1 VNINSLK
8 FATLVML
15 AVAAITLWASS
26 VKADQVVYSQP
37 LQTPLV
43 DVGGFYTPTG
53 NFQTA
58 DTFNLAQGASI
69 NSIQWFGSYE
79 NGNSVGF
86 PTATA
91 TDFVLVL
98 GICRASDCLSNND
111 ADSIPGFP
119 LLEVSPSM
127 AHETFLGTSTSV
139 NVEGDFPSSSSN
151 YSYQVNLSVPL
162 QLSSGQYFLTILPQL
177 AAGDVDWSFD
187 AGTGGDGISQGLNP
201 SLTDNFDLAFTLNGT
216 PTANVPEP
224 SSMLLLSLG
233 LALICLRAVRVRHL
247 LSSIPVVVLLV
258 LASFPAVAHADTF
271 TLDGASI
278 DSFSFNTTLK
288 TFSVQMATADA
299 LPYKT
304 DFITDTKIPF
314 LTLDEFVTVDGTPI
328 ENEIEFLGVFVKSF
342 QFVTGSD
349 MLTSNVTFTYGEIKV
364 MEGSGGTTVTESSS
378 LVLLASGLFGLIGF
392 SRRKLRPRLFGKKN
406 SESPRNDC
414 A

>member
-1 VNINSLK
+1 MNINGLK
-8 FATLVML
+8 LATLVML

-139 NVEGDFPSSSSN
+139 NVEGDFPSASSN

-162 QLSSGQYFLTILPQL
+162 QLSSGQYFLSILPQL
-177 AAGDVDWSFD
+177 SAGDVDWSFD

-271 TLDGASI
+271 TLDGAPI
-278 DSFSFNTTLK
+278 DSFSFDTATK

-304 DFITDTKIPF
+304 DIMMDTKIPL
-314 LTLDEFVTVDGTPI
+314 LTLDEFAIVDGILTLQ
-328 ENEIEFLGVFVKSF
+328 NEIDFAGVFVKSF

-349 MLTSNVTFTYGEIKV
+349 MLTTDVTFSYEEVKV
-364 MEGSGGTTVTESSS
+364 MEGGGSGTPVPEPSS
-378 LVLLASGLFGLIGF
+378 VALLASGLLGLIGLG
-392 SRRKLRPRLFGKKN
+392 RRKQATGGGPGA
-406 SESPRNDC
+406 S
-414 A
+414 

>member
-1 VNINSLK
+1 VNINGLK
-8 FATLVML
+8 LATLVML

-271 TLDGASI
+271 TLDGAPI
-278 DSFSFNTTLK
+278 DSFSFDTATK

-304 DFITDTKIPF
+304 DIMMDTKIPL
-314 LTLDEFVTVDGTPI
+314 LTLDEFAIVDGILTLQ
-328 ENEIEFLGVFVKSF
+328 NEIDFAGVFVKSF

-349 MLTSNVTFTYGEIKV
+349 MLTTDVTFSYEEVKV
-364 MEGSGGTTVTESSS
+364 MEGGGSGTPVPEPSSAA
-378 LVLLASGLFGLIGF
+378 LLASGLLGLMGLG
-392 SRRKLRPRLFGKKN
+392 RKKQATGGGPGA
-406 SESPRNDC
+406 S
-414 A
+414 

>member
-1 VNINSLK
+1 MNINGLK
-8 FATLVML
+8 LATLVML
-15 AVAAITLWASS
+15 AIAAITLWANS

-98 GICRASDCLSNND
+98 GICHASDCLSNDD

-162 QLSSGQYFLTILPQL
+162 QLSSGQYFLSILPQL
-177 AAGDVDWSFD
+177 SAGDVDWSFD

-271 TLDGASI
+271 TLDGAPI
-278 DSFSFNTTLK
+278 DSFSFDTATK

-304 DFITDTKIPF
+304 DIMMDTKIPL
-314 LTLDEFVTVDGTPI
+314 LTLDEFAIVDGILTLQ
-328 ENEIEFLGVFVKSF
+328 NEIDFAGVFVKSF

-349 MLTSNVTFTYGEIKV
+349 MLTTDVTFSYAEVKV
-364 MEGSGGTTVTESSS
+364 MEGGGGSGTPVPEPSS
-378 LVLLASGLFGLIGF
+378 VALLASGLLGLIGLG
-392 SRRKLRPRLFGKKN
+392 RKKQATGGGPGA
-406 SESPRNDC
+406 S
-414 A
+414 

>member
-1 VNINSLK
+1 MNIIRLK
-8 FATLVML
+8 LALLGML
-15 AVAAITLWASS
+15 AVGAITLWTSS

-43 DVGGFYTPTG
+43 DVGGLYTPTG

-58 DTFNLAQGASI
+58 DTFNLTQGASI
-69 NSIQWFGSYE
+69 DSIQWFGSYE
-79 NGNSVGF
+79 NGNGLGF

-91 TDFVLVL
+91 TSFVLVL
-98 GICRASDCLSNND
+98 GICRASDCLSNSD

-139 NVEGDFPSSSSN
+139 NVGGDIPSASSN
-151 YSYQVNLSVPL
+151 YGYQVNLSVPL
-162 QLSSGQYFLTILPQL
+162 QLSSGQYFLSIIPQL
-177 AAGDVDWSFD
+177 SAGDVGWSFD

-201 SLTDNFDLAFTLNGT
+201 SLTDNFDLAFTFNGT

-224 SSMLLLSLG
+224 SSLLLLGLG
-233 LALICLRAVRVRHL
+233 LALMCLRALRLRNL
-247 LSSIPVVVLLV
+247 RSSFPVVVLLAF
-258 LASFPAVAHADTF
+258 ASFPVATHADTF

-304 DFITDTKIPF
+304 DFTTDTKIPL

-328 ENEIEFLGVFVKSF
+328 ENEIEFLGDFVKSF

-349 MLTSNVTFTYGEIKV
+349 MLTSNVTFTYGEVKV
-364 MEGSGGTTVTESSS
+364 MEGSGGGSGTPVPESSS
-378 LVLLASGLFGLIGF
+378 VALLASGLFGLVGLG
-392 SRRKLRPRLFGKKN
+392 RKKLSSSGRPGCCRL
-406 SESPRNDC
+406 
-414 A
+414 

>member
-1 VNINSLK
+1 MNINGLK
-8 FATLVML
+8 LATLVML

-271 TLDGASI
+271 TLDGAPI
-278 DSFSFNTTLK
+278 DSFSFDTATK

-304 DFITDTKIPF
+304 DIMMDTKIPL
-314 LTLDEFVTVDGTPI
+314 LTLDEFAIVDGILTLQ
-328 ENEIEFLGVFVKSF
+328 NEIDFAGVFVKSF

-349 MLTSNVTFTYGEIKV
+349 MLTTDVTFSYEEVKV
-364 MEGSGGTTVTESSS
+364 MEGGGSGTPVPEPSS
-378 LVLLASGLFGLIGF
+378 VALLAPGLLGLIGLG
-392 SRRKLRPRLFGKKN
+392 RKKQATGGGPGA
-406 SESPRNDC
+406 S
-414 A
+414 

>member
-1 VNINSLK
+1 MNISRLK
-8 FATLVML
+8 LATLVML
-15 AVAAITLWASS
+15 AVAAITLWANS

-86 PTATA
+86 PAATA

-98 GICRASDCLSNND
+98 GICRASDCLSNDD

-162 QLSSGQYFLTILPQL
+162 QLSSGEYFLSIIPEF
-177 AAGDVDWSFD
+177 APGGDVGWSFD

-201 SLTDNFDLAFTLNGT
+201 SLTDNFDLAFTFNGT
-216 PTANVPEP
+216 TTANVPEP
-224 SSMLLLSLG
+224 SSLLLLGLG

-247 LSSIPVVVLLV
+247 LSSVPVLVLLV

-271 TLDGASI
+271 TLDGAPI

-304 DFITDTKIPF
+304 DFMNDTKIPL
-314 LTLDEFVTVDGTPI
+314 LTLDEFVTVDGTPV
-328 ENEIEFLGVFVKSF
+328 ENEIELLADFVKSF

-349 MLTSNVTFTYGEIKV
+349 MLTSNVTFTYGELKV
-364 MEGSGGTTVTESSS
+364 MEGSGGTTVPESSS
-378 LVLLASGLFGLIGF
+378 VALLGSGLLGLIGF
-392 SRRKLRPRLFGKKN
+392 GRKKLG
-406 SESPRNDC
+406 C
-414 A
+414 

>member
-1 VNINSLK
+1 VNINGLK
-8 FATLVML
+8 LATLVML

-162 QLSSGQYFLTILPQL
+162 QLSSGQYFLSILPQL

-271 TLDGASI
+271 TLDGAPI
-278 DSFSFNTTLK
+278 DSFSFDTATK

-304 DFITDTKIPF
+304 DIMMDTKIPL
-314 LTLDEFVTVDGTPI
+314 LTLDEFAIVDGILTLQ
-328 ENEIEFLGVFVKSF
+328 NEIDFAGVFVKSF

-349 MLTSNVTFTYGEIKV
+349 MLTTDVTFSYEEVKV
-364 MEGSGGTTVTESSS
+364 MEGGGSGTPVPEPSS
-378 LVLLASGLFGLIGF
+378 VALLAPGLLGLIGLG
-392 SRRKLRPRLFGKKN
+392 RKKQATGGGPGA
-406 SESPRNDC
+406 S
-414 A
+414 

>member
-1 VNINSLK
+1 VNINGLK
-8 FATLVML
+8 LATLVML

-98 GICRASDCLSNND
+98 GICRASDCLSNDD

-271 TLDGASI
+271 TLDGAPI
-278 DSFSFNTTLK
+278 DSFSFDTATK

-304 DFITDTKIPF
+304 DIMMDTKIPL
-314 LTLDEFVTVDGTPI
+314 LTLDEFAIVDGILTLQ
-328 ENEIEFLGVFVKSF
+328 NEIDFAGVFVKSF

-349 MLTSNVTFTYGEIKV
+349 MLTTDVTFSYEEVKV
-364 MEGSGGTTVTESSS
+364 MEGGGSGTPVPEPSSAA
-378 LVLLASGLFGLIGF
+378 LLASGLLGLMGLG
-392 SRRKLRPRLFGKKN
+392 RKKQATGGGPGA
-406 SESPRNDC
+406 S
-414 A
+414 

>member
-1 VNINSLK
+1 MNISRLK
-8 FATLVML
+8 LATLVML
-15 AVAAITLWASS
+15 AVAAITLWANS

-86 PTATA
+86 PAATA

-98 GICRASDCLSNND
+98 GICRASDCLSNDD

-162 QLSSGQYFLTILPQL
+162 QLSSGEYFLSIIPEF
-177 AAGDVDWSFD
+177 APGGDVGWSFD

-201 SLTDNFDLAFTLNGT
+201 SLTDNFDLAFTFNGT

-224 SSMLLLSLG
+224 SSLLLLGLG

-247 LSSIPVVVLLV
+247 LSSVPVLVLLV

-271 TLDGASI
+271 TLDGAPI

-304 DFITDTKIPF
+304 DFMNDTKIPL
-314 LTLDEFVTVDGTPI
+314 LTLDEFVTVDGTPV
-328 ENEIEFLGVFVKSF
+328 ENEIELLADFVKSF

-349 MLTSNVTFTYGEIKV
+349 MLTSNVTFTYGELKV
-364 MEGSGGTTVTESSS
+364 MEGSGGTTVPESSS
-378 LVLLASGLFGLIGF
+378 VALLGSGLLGLIGF
-392 SRRKLRPRLFGKKN
+392 GRKKLG
-406 SESPRNDC
+406 C
-414 A
+414 

>member
-1 VNINSLK
+1 MNINGLK
-8 FATLVML
+8 LATLVML
-15 AVAAITLWASS
+15 AIAAITLWANS

-247 LSSIPVVVLLV
+247 LSSIPVVLLLV

-271 TLDGASI
+271 TLDGAPI
-278 DSFSFNTTLK
+278 DSFSFDTATK

-304 DFITDTKIPF
+304 DIMMDTKIPL
-314 LTLDEFVTVDGTPI
+314 LTLDEFAIVDGILTLQ
-328 ENEIEFLGVFVKSF
+328 NEIDFAGVFVKSF

-349 MLTSNVTFTYGEIKV
+349 MLTTDVTFSYEEVKV
-364 MEGSGGTTVTESSS
+364 MEGGGSGTPVPEPSSAA
-378 LVLLASGLFGLIGF
+378 LLASGLLGLMGLG
-392 SRRKLRPRLFGKKN
+392 RKKQATGGGPGA
-406 SESPRNDC
+406 S
-414 A
+414 